1 MISNGSLTIERVDYV
16 YDDGINEHLVW
27 VIISDLDFFKN
38 SFILDRPSSFNH
50 GILPDDE
57 KIVNTLIDDWNKGLL
72 DKIKMYC
79 YIEDNTDK
87 VWCDLIQLERDR
99 RLGLLV

>member
-16 YDDGINEHLVW
+16 YDDGINEHSVW

-38 SFILDRPSSFNH
+38 SFILDIPSSFNH
-50 GILPDDE
+50 GILPTDE

-72 DKIKMYC
+72 DKIKIYC
-79 YIEDNTDK
+79 YIEDKSDK
-87 VWCDLIQLERDR
+87 VWCDLIQLERNR